1 MPGFEAIKSC
11 YLSPIF
17 PIVQTQSG
25 FKFSFSN
32 AIKLENIHLTH
43 MLEKKFSPLNASVPE
58 VLSLLPAIDTALGNA
73 TPNRLEDKKR
83 GKQL

>member
-25 FKFSFSN
+25 FKFSLSN
-32 AIKLENIHLTH
+32 AIKLENVHLTH
-43 MLEKKFSPLNASVPE
+43 MLEKKI
-58 VLSLLPAIDTALGNA
+58 LPT
-73 TPNRLEDKKR
+73 
-83 GKQL
+83 